1 MEKKDNY
8 ENKLTLIL
16 NGFTEFSIRQQR
28 IEKEIGTLREETIIR
43 LDAMKKDIDGL
54 KNDAV
59 ITKEIEEGR
68 KRINMKIEENKNN
81 LTDQEKKILDDA
93 TSIFDRHGE
102 ITISALEERNKNLD
116 YKTISGYTTRL
127 IKYGFLRKERDSVRR
142 INRYILV
149 QNRK

>member
-1 MEKKDNY
+1 LAEKDDFEKK
-8 ENKLTLIL
+8 LALIL
-16 NGFTEFSIRQQR
+16 KGFNEFNIRQQR
-28 IEKEIGTLREETIIR
+28 IETEINTLKEQTIIR
-43 LDAMKKDIDGL
+43 LDAMKKEIDGL

-68 KRINMKIEENKNN
+68 KRINLKIEENKNN
-81 LTDQEKKILDDA
+81 LTDQERKILDDA
-93 TSIFDRHGE
+93 TEIFDKNGE
-102 ITISALEERNKNLD
+102 ITISALEASNKNLD

-127 IKYGFLRKERDSVRR
+127 IKYGFLRKERDSARR

>member
-1 MEKKDNY
+1 MAEKDDFEKK
-8 ENKLTLIL
+8 LALIL
-16 NGFTEFSIRQQR
+16 KGFNEFNIRQQR
-28 IEKEIGTLREETIIR
+28 IETEINTLKEQTIIR
-43 LDAMKKDIDGL
+43 LDAMKKEIDGL

-68 KRINMKIEENKNN
+68 KRINLKIEENKNN
-81 LTDQEKKILDDA
+81 LTDQERKILDDA
-93 TSIFDRHGE
+93 TEIFDKNGE
-102 ITISALEERNKNLD
+102 ITISALEASNKNLD

-127 IKYGFLRKERDSVRR
+127 IKYGFLRKERDSARR